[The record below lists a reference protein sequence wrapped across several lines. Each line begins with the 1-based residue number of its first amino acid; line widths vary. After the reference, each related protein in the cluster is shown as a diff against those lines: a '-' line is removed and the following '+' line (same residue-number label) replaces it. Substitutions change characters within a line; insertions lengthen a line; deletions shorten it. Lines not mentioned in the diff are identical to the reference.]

1 MELNIVERPSLNKPH
16 GTNGEKPMRFVKR
29 HRFKA
34 KREQKG
40 DGRVGLGSV
49 KIKEAPVVGPEP
61 TAVGKGKGK
70 GKVPEQPKAASPAS
84 SILHKKRRLVVGQSQ
99 EEQVEEQQPEGR
111 QGKKRAVTDGTRP
124 GPITAKSSPST
135 SLSEPMAPHPTGR
148 EPHPSASAPL
158 AAAAPTRPSPS
169 PKASIS
175 MIESAK
181 DFPPPRSAPT
191 ISPAAHTSG
200 HADKAKKIDPPG
212 ALGSEEEKEAH
223 FPKTKSTT
231 AVGYQSTSVL
241 SSKLSKTDDRPKQKT
256 VPSELASYAPSF
268 PSRKYPVPATA
279 TRLDEYHLKPSEL
292 DLATKA
298 PSPSQSSPSTS
309 SSITTAKGKSSK
321 HIFTAT
327 PFSALGLHAHL
338 VSVLGTPKEHH
349 GFGLKVATRIQ
360 SASLPALLSPS
371 RPNALLCSE
380 TGSGKTLAYLLPLL
394 QHLQSITPRP
404 TRAEGTR
411 AIVVAPTREL
421 CHQICDVLSLLVRAF
436 IWVVPGLVSGGEKRK
451 SEKARLRKGVMVLVG
466 TPGRLLDHLQNSQSF
481 NHEAAEWL
489 VLDEVDRLL
498 DLGFEA
504 QVREIV
510 GRLRGKEGG
519 KEAGR
524 ARPRLQVLA
533 ASATMNPALDRFGR
547 ELLGEHVRI
556 DAKMGTVIAVAAT
569 MEAMEGEEEEKEVE
583 GEEEENRCNEE
594 DREGEPGERGRHR
607 KSNADIAHSAGSEG
621 GEQFTTPLQL
631 VQQYMV
637 VTCKL
642 RLPAL
647 ACFLRVHTHAH
658 KTVVFFS
665 TCDSVDFHHALF
677 RAARWP
683 DEPWGTIGEGN
694 DIAATSSTSLS
705 SSSSSLSSLLTLLG
719 HAMPVHRLHGNIPQ
733 AERMHTFRTF
743 REATRG
749 VLFCTDVAARGLD
762 LPAVD
767 WIVQYDPP
775 TEAAEYVHRVG
786 RTARRGRKGHALLF
800 LLPSEQGYLDV
811 LKKRGIAPTPLSL
824 QQTLFQ
830 ATPVRFRGRFRAPE
844 EVFCLEIQQRFER
857 TVETDKG
864 IGQGDEKGADGGGG
878 KAGTVA
884 ALTTPPLLTLGR
896 KAFGSFVRAYATH
909 PAELKPI
916 FAVRALHL
924 GHVAKS
930 FALKEPPTSLKV
942 GKEVIKIPGSGSK
955 GKDKK
960 ESAGGGGAGGD
971 DGRRSGR
978 GSKRKE
984 YQARK
989 TEDGGSTR
997 KSFSPPRQQPPAG
1010 KGKPR
1015 TLTAFSSVSEFS
1027 AG

>member
-1 MELNIVERPSLNKPH
+1 
-16 GTNGEKPMRFVKR
+16 MRFVKR

-40 DGRVGLGSV
+40 DGRKGLGSV

-61 TAVGKGKGK
+61 TAVCKGKGND
-70 GKVPEQPKAASPAS
+70 KVPEQPRTASPAS
-84 SILHKKRRLVVGQSQ
+84 MVFHKKRRLVVGLSE
-99 EEQVEEQQPEGR
+99 EEQVEEQQPEVR
-111 QGKKRAVTDGTRP
+111 PGKKRAVTEAKRP
-124 GPITAKSSPST
+124 ISITGNSSPSAPF
-135 SLSEPMAPHPTGR
+135 SEPIASHTIVR
-148 EPHPSASAPL
+148 EPHSSAFVPL
-158 AAAAPTRPSPS
+158 AAAPTHPLSN
-169 PKASIS
+169 PKASIAV
-175 MIESAK
+175 IESAK
-181 DFPPPRSAPT
+181 DFSPPRSAPS
-191 ISPAAHTSG
+191 ILPAAHKSG
-200 HADKAKKIDPPG
+200 RAYKATNLDPAG
-212 ALGSEEEKEAH
+212 ALDAEGEKEAH
-223 FPKTKSTT
+223 VPKPASTST
-231 AVGYQSTSVL
+231 VGYQSTSVL
-241 SSKLSKTDDRPKQKT
+241 SSKPSETDDKIKNEP

-279 TRLDEYHLKPSEL
+279 ARLDEYHLKPSEL

-298 PSPSQSSPSTS
+298 SPPPYSSPSTS
-309 SSITTAKGKSSK
+309 SSITATRGKSSK

-327 PFSALGLHAHL
+327 PFSALGLHKHL

-360 SASLPALLSPS
+360 SASLPALLSPC

-380 TGSGKTLAYLLPLL
+380 TGSGKTLAYLLPIL

-404 TRAEGTR
+404 TRTEGTR
-411 AIVVAPTREL
+411 AIIVAPTREL

-481 NHEAAEWL
+481 NHKAAEWL

-510 GRLRGKEGG
+510 GRLRGKEGE

-533 ASATMNPALDRFGR
+533 ASATMSPTLDRFGR

-556 DAKMGTVIAVAAT
+556 DASTGTVKALAAT
-569 MEAMEGEEEEKEVE
+569 MEAEEGEGEKEEEGEEEN
-583 GEEEENRCNEE
+583 GSDEE
-594 DREGEPGERGRHR
+594 DREVAPEERGRHR
-607 KSNADIAHSAGSEG
+607 KGNTDIAHSAGSDG

-677 RAARWP
+677 RAAHWP
-683 DEPWGTIGEGN
+683 DGPPGIVGEGN
-694 DIAATSSTSLS
+694 DIAASFSTSSSSPSSLS
-705 SSSSSLSSLLTLLG
+705 SSLSTLLG
-719 HAMPVHRLHGNIPQ
+719 QAMPVHRLHGNIPQ
-733 AERMHTFRTF
+733 DERLHTFRTF

-749 VLFCTDVAARGLD
+749 VLLCTDVAARGLD

-811 LKKRGIAPTPLSL
+811 LKKRGINPSPLSL

-830 ATPVRFRGRFRAPE
+830 ATPARFRGRFRAPE
-844 EVFCLEIQQRFER
+844 EVFCLEIQQQLEK
-857 TVETDKG
+857 TVDMGKG
-864 IGQGDEKGADGGGG
+864 IEQGDEKSGCGGGGG
-878 KAGTVA
+878 KVGTVA
-884 ALTTPPLLTLGR
+884 TVTTPPLLTLGR

-909 PAELKPI
+909 PVELKPI
-916 FAVRALHL
+916 FAVRVLHL

-942 GKEVIKIPGSGSK
+942 GKEVIKIPGVGSK
-955 GKDKK
+955 GKDKRK
-960 ESAGGGGAGGD
+960 SARDGGGGGD
-971 DGRRSGR
+971 DGKGDR
-978 GSKRKE
+978 GNKRKD
-984 YQARK
+984 YQART

-997 KSFSPPRQQPPAG
+997 KNFSPPRQQPPAG
-1010 KGKPR
+1010 KAKPR
-1015 TLTAFSSVSEFS
+1015 TRTAYSSVSEFS